1 MHHRRLGEPPHYNET
16 STDLWSDSLSAY
28 AVQPPFELV
37 CPEPVGDSWGVKSLL
52 VVGPIQVGANLTFV
66 TQFYQN
72 LEVYEGG
79 RVVKPSSPRSHL
91 YGESL

>member
-1 MHHRRLGEPPHYNET
+1 M
-16 STDLWSDSLSAY
+16 
-28 AVQPPFELV
+28 

-52 VVGPIQVGANLTFV
+52 VVGPIRVGANLTFV

-79 RVVKPSSPRSHL
+79 RVVKARPVLTYMENHYRDSN
-91 YGESL
+91 